1 MLDVQRVAQTAA
13 VAGLGLVREG
23 KRGHGELID
32 QFKRALVSVA
42 LNTSEGLG
50 RSAGDRRHL
59 LSVARG
65 SAKEASVAL
74 ALLVAMDAVDATP
87 ALEVEAGLDRV
98 RAMLWK
104 LAH

>member
-1 MLDVQRVAQTAA
+1 MDVQVVAQET
-13 VAGLGLVREG
+13 VVKGLGLVKGG
-23 KRGHGELID
+23 KRGYGELID

-42 LNTSEGLG
+42 LNASEGLG
-50 RSAGDRRHL
+50 RSKGDRTHL
-59 LSVARG
+59 LSIARG

-74 ALLVAMDAVDATP
+74 GLLVALGVVEGHGAQP
-87 ALEVEAGLDRV
+87 VEAGLDRV